1 MGSGATVVLMWTEE
15 IFGQSDGLN
24 CWINY
29 LHFFGLSLCCLQVFT
44 VDVSK
49 QLHEYEVEYH
59 VLQEEMSSPRS
70 EEMEALRKAEATNR
84 TLLQQNQAL
93 LEQLEVFTS

>member
-1 MGSGATVVLMWTEE
+1 M
-15 IFGQSDGLN
+15 FGNGNLASDGLN

-29 LHFFGLSLCCLQVFT
+29 LSLFTLSLGWLQVFT

-59 VLQEEMSSPRS
+59 VLQEEMSSPRP

-84 TLLQQNQAL
+84 ALLQQNQAL

>member
-1 MGSGATVVLMWTEE
+1 
-15 IFGQSDGLN
+15 
-24 CWINY
+24 
-29 LHFFGLSLCCLQVFT
+29 LQVFT
-44 VDVSK
+44 LDVSK

-59 VLQEEMSSPRS
+59 VLQEEMSSPRP

-93 LEQLEVFTS
+93 VEQLEV

>member
-1 MGSGATVVLMWTEE
+1 
-15 IFGQSDGLN
+15 
-24 CWINY
+24 
-29 LHFFGLSLCCLQVFT
+29 

-59 VLQEEMSSPRS
+59 VLQEEMSSPRP

-93 LEQLEVFTS
+93 VEQLEVLTFLGTLIAAFIVKSLLKLNFKKFNLLFGSGT